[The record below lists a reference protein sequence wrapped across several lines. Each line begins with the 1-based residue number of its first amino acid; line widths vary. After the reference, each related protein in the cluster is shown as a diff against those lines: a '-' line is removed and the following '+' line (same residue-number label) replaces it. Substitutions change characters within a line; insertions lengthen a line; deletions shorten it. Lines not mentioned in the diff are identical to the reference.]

1 MGQLRTA
8 NNRRNR
14 AIRHAAARTRV
25 PASENLKSE
34 EGTAAKLDAAS
45 AKPVS

>member
-14 AIRHAAARTRV
+14 AIRNTLARTR
-25 PASENLKSE
+25 ASAGQILPGAEASTAKK
-34 EGTAAKLDAAS
+34 AAKP
-45 AKPVS
+45 AKARS